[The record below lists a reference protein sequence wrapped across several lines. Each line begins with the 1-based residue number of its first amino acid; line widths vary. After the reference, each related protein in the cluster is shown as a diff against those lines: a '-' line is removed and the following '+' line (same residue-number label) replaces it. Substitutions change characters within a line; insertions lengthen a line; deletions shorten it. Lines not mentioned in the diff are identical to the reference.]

1 MLTKSETVHG
11 KHLWHQMLN
20 LDLWSEAGC
29 DVTPVAKYNEV
40 AKPPWQRSWCYWQMW
55 PPSPRG
61 RRIHT
66 YIQRCICF
74 TIQMLLGTS
83 LRESRKL
90 DLYDVEIQLP
100 TNPKWTVAPYRG
112 EKEVVSAGMVP
123 SVLGWVVCCFDIC
136 MCWRASTKSES
147 AHQHIFLH

>member
-11 KHLWHQMLN
+11 KHLWHQTLN

-66 YIQRCICF
+66 YVQRCICF
-74 TIQMLLGTS
+74 AIQ
-83 LRESRKL
+83 RKL

-100 TNPKWTVAPYRG
+100 TNPKWTIAPYRREEG
-112 EKEVVSAGMVP
+112 RRSCVGWYGPVGSGLGCVLFWYLHVLKSFHQIRISP
-123 SVLGWVVCCFDIC
+123 STYFPALV
-136 MCWRASTKSES
+136 
-147 AHQHIFLH
+147 